1 MLTTA
6 CRQDST
12 ELSFWSIWL
21 KIRGFQQGG
30 GRVFQKTAFLRHFLK
45 FNLDFKKK
53 FCRYDQKIY
62 RGVEEFLGE
71 HFPIYRMLV
80 DLFNMSAEGGSFELG
95 GRKMSSKTLIFK
107 SPKKFL
113 L

>member
-1 MLTTA
+1 M
-6 CRQDST
+6 
-12 ELSFWSIWL
+12 
-21 KIRGFQQGG
+21 RGFQQGG
-30 GRVFQKTAFLRHFLK
+30 SIFQKTAFLRHFLK

-80 DLFNMSAEGGSFELG
+80 KLSNMSTEAEGPFELG
-95 GRKMSSKTLIFK
+95 VEK
-107 SPKKFL
+107 SHQK
-113 L
+113 